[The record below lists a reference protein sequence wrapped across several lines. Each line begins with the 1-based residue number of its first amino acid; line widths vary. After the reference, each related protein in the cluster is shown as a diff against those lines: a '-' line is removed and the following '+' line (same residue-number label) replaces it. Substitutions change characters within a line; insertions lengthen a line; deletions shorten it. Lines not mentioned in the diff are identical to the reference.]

1 MYYGGKGVTQNY
13 ETAIKW
19 YKLAAKQGLAK
30 AQNHLERL
38 QKKFSHY
45 RVRNSAASSCAKN
58 IVLLRLLAL
67 VYHGYGLVYIR
78 MAGHEVCGDFMF
90 GRRNWFTHQL
100 TSILP
105 HFLASSRNETSS
117 ASSDGFCIPVVVF
130 NRGVEFASLS
140 C

>member
-45 RVRNSAASSCAKN
+45 RVRNSAAS
-58 IVLLRLLAL
+58 
-67 VYHGYGLVYIR
+67 
-78 MAGHEVCGDFMF
+78 
-90 GRRNWFTHQL
+90 
-100 TSILP
+100 
-105 HFLASSRNETSS
+105 
-117 ASSDGFCIPVVVF
+117 
-130 NRGVEFASLS
+130 
-140 C
+140 